1 MEALTLHKVRSV
13 RPVGTRAVLAE
24 LSGTQD
30 VLALQALLLEHPL
43 PGQLDV
49 LAAAETVLV
58 TADSP
63 VAARRIAARLL
74 QLDLTAPVQRDGELV
89 LIDTVYDG
97 EDLAEVGQLTG
108 LGTDGVIAAHTGQVW
123 TVAFAGFAP
132 GFGYMVGENQV
143 LEVPRRSS
151 PRTAVPAGSVAL
163 AGNYSA
169 VYPRRSPGRLA
180 ADRPHRRQDVGPGP
194 GAARPGRPRPPG
206 PVPRRP
212 GRRHPDAG
220 DALPRTAC
228 PAALLRRWR
237 PACGSFHPACR
248 A

>member
-1 MEALTLHKVRSV
+1 MKAAMETLAVQKVRSV
-13 RPVGTRAVLAE
+13 RAVGTRAVLAE

-30 VLALQALLLEHPL
+30 VLALQALLAENPL

-63 VAARRIAARLL
+63 VSARRIAAR
-74 QLDLTAPVQRDGELV
+74 RDGELV
-89 LIDTVYDG
+89 VIDTVYDG
-97 EDLAEVGQLTG
+97 EDLAEVGELTG
-108 LGTDGVIAAHTGQVW
+108 LGTDGVIAAHTGQIW

-132 GFGYMVGENQV
+132 GFGYMVGENQA

-169 VYPRRSPGRLA
+169 VYPRRSPGGWQLIGRTGAAMWDLGREQPALA
-180 ADRPHRRQDVGPGP
+180 APGHQVQYRAVRDIVTLAP
-194 GAARPGRPRPPG
+194 E
-206 PVPRRP
+206 
-212 GRRHPDAG
+212 
-220 DALPRTAC
+220 
-228 PAALLRRWR
+228 
-237 PACGSFHPACR
+237 HPAQIP
-248 A
+248 